1 MDKWSQPVKAK
12 RPGFTLLEV
21 VLVAALL
28 VILAAITYPTAS
40 SMFAHEKVKAAADS
54 VRGSMANA
62 RSRAVSEGRRYKL
75 AIVANKGN
83 FRIAP
88 DSPSYWSGSGT
99 GDEGTSNSSGPLVM
113 TDKLPKGISFST
125 SGSDSSSGSSGG
137 DDDANESISWDSW
150 SDAATFLPDGT
161 ATEDRDITLS
171 VNGTKPVV
179 LKLRAM
185 TGTVTMEQ

>member
-1 MDKWSQPVKAK
+1 VKAK
-12 RPGFTLLEV
+12 RPGFTLMEV

-28 VILAAITYPTAS
+28 AIVAGITYPVVT
-40 SMFAHEKVKAAADS
+40 SMYAHEKVKAAADS

-62 RSRAVSEGRRYKL
+62 RSRAVTEGRRYKL
-75 AIVANKGN
+75 AIVPNKGS

-99 GDEGTSNSSGPLVM
+99 GDEGTSNSNGPLVM

-125 SGSDSSSGSSGG
+125 EGSASSSSSSGGG
-137 DDDANESISWDSW
+137 QDDDVNESISWDSW

-171 VNGTKPVV
+171 VNGSKPVV

-185 TGTVTMEQ
+185 TGSVTMEQ

>member
-1 MDKWSQPVKAK
+1 VKAK

-40 SMFAHEKVKAAADS
+40 SMYAHEKVKAAADS

-75 AIVANKGN
+75 AVVANKGN

-99 GDEGTSNSSGPLVM
+99 GDEGASNRTGPLVL

-125 SGSDSSSGSSGG
+125 GASDSASFGG
-137 DDDANESISWDSW
+137 DDDANESVSWDSW
-150 SDAATFLPDGT
+150 TDAATFLPDGT